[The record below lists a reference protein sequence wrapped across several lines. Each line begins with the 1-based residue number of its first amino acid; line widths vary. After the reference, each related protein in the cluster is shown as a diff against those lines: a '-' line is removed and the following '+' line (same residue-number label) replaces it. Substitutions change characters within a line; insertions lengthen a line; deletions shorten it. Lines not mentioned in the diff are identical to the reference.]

1 MMNNLLK
8 RGFHLGIGA
17 AVSGKERF
25 ERMVQDMVDK
35 GEMTPKEAKSL
46 MDEWVRKGESV
57 DRDWTNQSR
66 AMMKERVR
74 ELGFVPEEEY
84 RELEARVQRL
94 EKLHEE
100 KEEGP
105 PTTGV

>member
-25 ERMVQDMVDK
+25 GKMIQDMVDK
-35 GEMTPKEAKSL
+35 GEMTPREAKEL
-46 MDEWVRKGESV
+46 MDEWVRKGESL

-66 AMMKERVR
+66 AKMKDRMK
-74 ELGFVPEEEY
+74 ELGFVPEEDY
-84 RELEARVQRL
+84 LELKARVERL
-94 EKLHEE
+94 EKFHEG
-100 KEEGP
+100 KEEP
-105 PTTGV
+105 PTPGV